1 MTRGQGMSV
10 MKIVILVAFWQLASA
25 GAANAQ
31 DGRQLTGDELLAL
44 LPGKT
49 ATGRNRSGE
58 WIWKLE
64 AGGKGWQVWDSGAH
78 HAMTWE
84 IDGDRLCYVFSVG
97 KRSGER
103 RCRAV
108 HALEGGGY
116 ALKSRK
122 GKLSK
127 FRLR

>member
-1 MTRGQGMSV
+1 MRI
-10 MKIVILVAFWQLASA
+10 MKVIAVVATWLVAS
-25 GAANAQ
+25 AANAQ
-31 DGRQLTGDELLAL
+31 EDRQLTGQELLKL

-49 ATGRNRSGE
+49 ASGYNRSGE

-103 RCRAV
+103 RCREV
-108 HALEGGGY
+108 HVLGGGGY